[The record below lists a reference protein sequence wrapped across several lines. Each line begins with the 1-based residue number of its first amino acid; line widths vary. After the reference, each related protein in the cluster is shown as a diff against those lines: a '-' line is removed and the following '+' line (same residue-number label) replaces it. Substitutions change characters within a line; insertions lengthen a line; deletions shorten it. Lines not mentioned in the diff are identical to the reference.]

1 MKIIKNFTVL
11 LFSLVIMLSFSCTKN
26 DSVSGKNENAG
37 SATQKV
43 VESKTNSSTKGE
55 HMEIKEDGIY
65 AIIETAKG
73 DIVLKLEYQKCPL
86 TVCNFIG
93 LAEGKFSITNGKPYY
108 DGLKFHRVISDFMI
122 QGGDP
127 KGNGT
132 GGPGYQFPDEFDKT
146 LRHDGPG
153 ILSMANAGPGT
164 NGSQFFIT
172 HVATPWLDDHHTVF
186 GRVIEGQDVVNAIK
200 QNDKINHIEIVRVGE
215 EAKAFKVSDAAFS
228 NLKLQAEENASRKV
242 REEMERSKAIVAEK
256 FPNATETPSGLRYIV
271 EKEGDGKAHPKMG
284 TTIKVHYEGRLL
296 DGTVFD
302 SSIQRGQPISFRIG
316 EVIDGWN
323 EGLQLMSKGAKY
335 TLIIPPELGYGENG
349 ISGIIPGNAWL
360 VFDVELLD
368 F

>member
-1 MKIIKNFTVL
+1 MKINKTLPLLLVLIIVSLLSLSCSKNKDIAEDT
-11 LFSLVIMLSFSCTKN
+11 
-26 DSVSGKNENAG
+26 NAQI
-37 SATQKV
+37 AP
-43 VESKTNSSTKGE
+43 SKTENNTTTSTKKGE
-55 HMEIKEDGIY
+55 TMELKEDGIY

-73 DIVLKLEYQKCPL
+73 NIVLRLEYKKCPL

-93 LAEGKFSITNGKPYY
+93 LAEGKFSITKGKPYY

-132 GGPGYQFPDEFDKT
+132 GGPGYAFPDEFDET

-153 ILSMANAGPGT
+153 VLSMANAGPGT

-172 HVATPWLDDHHTVF
+172 HTATPWLDDHHTVF
-186 GRVIEGQDVVNAIK
+186 GRVIQGQDVVNSIK

-215 EAKAFKVSDAAFS
+215 EANAFEVSDEAFS
-228 NLKLQAEENASRKV
+228 NLKLQAEQNLSKKKQEE
-242 REEMERSKAIVAEK
+242 RERAKATVEAL

-284 TTIKVHYEGRLL
+284 TTIKVHYEGKLL

-302 SSIQRGQPISFRIG
+302 SSIRRGEPISFRLG